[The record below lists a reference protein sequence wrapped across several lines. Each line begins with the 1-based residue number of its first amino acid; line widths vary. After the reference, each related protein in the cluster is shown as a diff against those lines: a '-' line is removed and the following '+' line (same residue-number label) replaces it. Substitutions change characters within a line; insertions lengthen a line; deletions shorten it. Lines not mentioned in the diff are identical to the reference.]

1 MTDKSTTTPPP
12 PLAPDGSDGSDAI
25 PGRAAA
31 QQATDAD
38 HLIITVPILG
48 ELVLP
53 APAQL
58 AYYGGVAALL
68 ALEIIDWPLA
78 LIIAAGHA
86 LTHQQNHRNLEEF
99 GQALED
105 TT

>member
-1 MTDKSTTTPPP
+1 MTDKSSTTTPTP
-12 PLAPDGSDGSDAI
+12 PLLAPEESDAI

-38 HLIITVPILG
+38 HLIITLPIVG
-48 ELVLP
+48 EIVLP

-105 TT
+105 IN